1 MRSCDQ
7 TVCVGIRFVSLGPVL
22 CQLSESRAWRV
33 AGSGPAGVSLVVPG
47 ESRSFAND
55 TWPIVI

>member
-7 TVCVGIRFVSLGPVL
+7 TVCVGIRFV
-22 CQLSESRAWRV
+22 CQLSESRAWRI
-33 AGSGPAGVSLVVPG
+33 AGLGPAWVSLVVRV

-55 TWPIVI
+55 